1 MYLDLLEPVKLGESV
16 QWVRVRSAAPGNPLL
31 LLIQQGPGLPMINE
45 IGEFG
50 RLLRLEAHFTVPYG
64 TRRSPRLGRRS
75 DGSRLGSEA
84 GEQVG
89 HCTAITAQQPPR
101 HPVVLRPVS
110 REDAMTADRTRLLCQ
125 LLARMSTRI
134 TNEVPGVNPG
144 RRRHEQAL
152 GHHQDRGVTNHP
164 TATRE

>member
-64 TRRSPRLGRRS
+64 TRRSRFSAAALMDRGSGLRR
-75 DGSRLGSEA
+75 
-84 GEQVG
+84 
-89 HCTAITAQQPPR
+89 
-101 HPVVLRPVS
+101 VS
-110 REDAMTADRTRLLCQ
+110 RSGTALRSPRSSRPGTRWCCGRCRGRT
-125 LLARMSTRI
+125 
-134 TNEVPGVNPG
+134 P
-144 RRRHEQAL
+144 
-152 GHHQDRGVTNHP
+152 
-164 TATRE
+164 

>member
-84 GEQVG
+84 SEQVG

-110 REDAMTADRTRLLCQ
+110 REDAMTADRTRLPCQ

-164 TATRE
+164 TATKE

>member
-64 TRRSPRLGRRS
+64 TRRSA
-75 DGSRLGSEA
+75 SR
-84 GEQVG
+84 
-89 HCTAITAQQPPR
+89 PP
-101 HPVVLRPVS
+101 L
-110 REDAMTADRTRLLCQ
+110 
-125 LLARMSTRI
+125 
-134 TNEVPGVNPG
+134 
-144 RRRHEQAL
+144 
-152 GHHQDRGVTNHP
+152 
-164 TATRE
+164 

>member
-64 TRRSPRLGRRS
+64 TRRSPLLGRRS

-84 GEQVG
+84 
-89 HCTAITAQQPPR
+89 R
-101 HPVVLRPVS
+101 VS
-110 REDAMTADRTRLLCQ
+110 RSGTALRSPRSSRPGTRWCCGRCRGRT
-125 LLARMSTRI
+125 
-134 TNEVPGVNPG
+134 P
-144 RRRHEQAL
+144 
-152 GHHQDRGVTNHP
+152 
-164 TATRE
+164 

>member
-31 LLIQQGPGLPMINE
+31 LLIQQGPGLPVINE

-110 REDAMTADRTRLLCQ
+110 REDAMTADWTRLPCQ
-125 LLARMSTRI
+125 LLARISTRI

-164 TATRE
+164 TATKE

>member
-110 REDAMTADRTRLLCQ
+110 SEDAMTADWTRVPYDV
-125 LLARMSTRI
+125 LARISTRI
-134 TNEVPGVNPG
+134 TNEVADVNRVVLDVTSKPPGTI
-144 RRRHEQAL
+144 EW
-152 GHHQDRGVTNHP
+152 
-164 TATRE
+164 E